1 MQTHNCNNNVPV
13 VVGIGEV
20 LWDLLPEG
28 RRLGGAPANFAYHAA
43 MQGAEA
49 YAVSAV
55 GDDANGSELLVEL
68 RGKKLSTEYIAEL
81 PLHST
86 GTVTVKLNDGMPS
99 YTIHAPVAWDFIPWN
114 DRLEQLA
121 RQADAVC
128 FGTLA
133 QRGNVSAE
141 TIIRFLD
148 HTRPDCLKVFDV
160 NLRQTFFSKDI
171 IDASL
176 RQCNLLKISDEELP
190 VVAELFGLYGADE
203 VVISELMRR
212 YNLKY
217 AVLTRGKDGSA
228 FYDGKGIIAIPA
240 YDYGAK
246 VDTVGCGDSFTAT
259 LTAGLLFGFS
269 LEAAMTRA
277 SKIAGLVCA
286 SAGAMPEIPE
296 ELRLNNHKDTRHDLE

>member
-1 MQTHNCNNNVPV
+1 MNKINNVPV

-43 MQGAEA
+43 MQGVEA

-55 GDDANGSELLVEL
+55 GDDVNGRELLVEL

-81 PLHST
+81 PLQST
-86 GTVTVKLNDGMPS
+86 GTVTVKLDDGMPS
-99 YTIHAPVAWDFIPWN
+99 YIIHAPVAWDFIYWN
-114 DRLEQLA
+114 DQLERLA

-133 QRGNVSAE
+133 QRGNVSAK
-141 TIIRFLD
+141 TIRRFLD

-160 NLRQTFFSKDI
+160 NLRQTFFSKDVI
-171 IDASL
+171 EASL
-176 RQCNLLKISDEELP
+176 RQCNLLKVSDEELP
-190 VVAELFGLYGADE
+190 VVTELLGMYGADE
-203 VVISELMRR
+203 VVISELTRR

-217 AVLTRGKDGSA
+217 VVLTRGKDGSV
-228 FYDGKGIIAIPA
+228 FYDGKNVIAIPA
-240 YDYGAK
+240 YDYGPK

-259 LTAGLLFGFS
+259 LTAGLLFG
-269 LEAAMTRA
+269 LIPEAVMRHA

-286 SAGAMPEIPE
+286 SAGAMPEIPD
-296 ELRLNNHKDTRHDLE
+296 ELKLTPIKDKL